1 GLPSEN
7 IAFVNPRDIE
17 SIEVLKDASATAI
30 YGSRGANGVVLVTTK
45 KGSQGPLKISYD
57 LYTGVQ
63 NVVKKL
69 DVLSPSEYRTVLNE
83 LVDAGGGSASERV
96 ADLQQ
101 GGTDWQNEVY
111 TSDALVQNHNLSFS
125 GGSPSTRFYI
135 GLNYFDQDGVV
146 RNTAFQRYSARVNIE
161 HELDEKLKLGLN
173 LSTSYIVDRN
183 IPSGFGINESGG
195 VLYAAYNY
203 DPTVA
208 AYNDAG
214 TYNRSS
220 FMTMDNPLALLYGK
234 NTRMHRY
241 KTFGTVFGE

>member
-1 GLPSEN
+1 
-7 IAFVNPRDIE
+7 
-17 SIEVLKDASATAI
+17 
-30 YGSRGANGVVLVTTK
+30 
-45 KGSQGPLKISYD
+45 
-57 LYTGVQ
+57 
-63 NVVKKL
+63 
-69 DVLSPSEYRTVLNE
+69 
-83 LVDAGGGSASERV
+83 
-96 ADLQQ
+96 
-101 GGTDWQNEVY
+101 
-111 TSDALVQNHNLSFS
+111 
-125 GGSPSTRFYI
+125 
-135 GLNYFDQDGVV
+135 
-146 RNTAFQRYSARVNIE
+146 AFQRYSARVNIE

-241 KTFGTVFGE
+241 KTFGTVFGEYTFLPGFSFKLNLGGDFNTHQVDGYVDKNTIQGAANAGVATFQR